1 MRSIA
6 AGALDRVD
14 NPAAWLYR
22 SARNAVIDHYR
33 TRHVHDP
40 LGPAAEM
47 WPEPEP
53 ADDRPNDAT
62 RDLAACLQPLVARLP
77 EIYRDALDRVDLA
90 GQSHHDAAVEVGIST
105 SGMKSRVQRARR
117 LLKGLLTDCCAVQV
131 DRLGAVSSLPA
142 QGGPLRLSWWRLN
155 EAQCAVPMRRLD
167 DACEDATRG
176 GSQDHHPCAPRERC
190 GANEERGEDGA
201 SQPADGHEDRSGLS
215 ASSHTLAGGHC
226 SEPRFRRP
234 ATRPCSRRPG
244 C

>member
-1 MRSIA
+1 MHVDEDRPTREQLDASWDDTFERLRTFIAARVGDDEVAADIAQDVLVRSIA

-14 NPAAWLYR
+14 SPAAWLYR

-40 LGPAAEM
+40 LGPAAEL

-53 ADDRPNDAT
+53 RDDRPNDAT

-117 LLKGLLTDCCAVQV
+117 LLKDLLTDCCAVQV
-131 DRLGAVSSLPA
+131 DRLGAVAAYQPKA
-142 QGGPLRLSWWRLN
+142 GP
-155 EAQCAVPMRRLD
+155 CG
-167 DACEDATRG
+167 CRG
-176 GSQDHHPCAPRERC
+176 GD
-190 GANEERGEDGA
+190 
-201 SQPADGHEDRSGLS
+201 
-215 ASSHTLAGGHC
+215 
-226 SEPRFRRP
+226 
-234 ATRPCSRRPG
+234 
-244 C
+244 